1 MAPGVSGSAPLVFL
15 RRRPARGA
23 IDGAVP
29 ADWRGARQASPLPAG
44 GGGAGRDGV
53 DGGAALGFNVVSVMW

>member
-1 MAPGVSGSAPLVFL
+1 MAGIMAPGVSGPVPLVFL

-29 ADWRGARQASPLPAG
+29 AD
-44 GGGAGRDGV
+44 
-53 DGGAALGFNVVSVMW
+53 